1 MSARIAMRARGRR
14 GRFPATD
21 AHDRKERF
29 SEYGKEVK
37 RRAYGNWEMVLRTLA
52 PMLHPALDVGPRKH
66 VACPVHGG
74 VHGDAFRLLSDF
86 NMTGGTVCNTCGTH
100 HDGFNTLK
108 WLYGWDFARAV
119 KEVGEVVG
127 LRYGN
132 GQVAETSPVVKTVA
146 VPMAK
151 EEDPETVRRRDE
163 KRAADMAQLW
173 AESYS
178 IFAPEAAIAREYLKR
193 RGITRVFGPLEDLRF
208 HPALPYWENRTS
220 VADYPGMLRML
231 RQKDGRT
238 LTIERL
244 YLTPEGLKAPVEKQ
258 KKVMPRLSTGEYHGS
273 AVRLDHDVG
282 LVLCVAEGVETAL
295 SFRALTGF
303 PTWATTV
310 ANLMESLVIPN
321 QVELVVI
328 AADADRP
335 QRDAQGR
342 ELPPRGQAAA
352 EVLAQRIRAAGRK
365 VVILP
370 PPFVVPE
377 GRHKLDWNDVL
388 VEMGIDEGRQ
398 IPMVQKLRSK
408 VEQELTAMGYD
419 WREASRVSY

>member
-1 MSARIAMRARGRR
+1 
-14 GRFPATD
+14 
-21 AHDRKERF
+21 
-29 SEYGKEVK
+29 
-37 RRAYGNWEMVLRTLA
+37 
-52 PMLHPALDVGPRKH
+52 
-66 VACPVHGG
+66 VAQT
-74 VHGDAFRLLSDF
+74 A
-86 NMTGGTVCNTCGTH
+86 
-100 HDGFNTLK
+100 
-108 WLYGWDFARAV
+108 
-119 KEVGEVVG
+119 
-127 LRYGN
+127 
-132 GQVAETSPVVKTVA
+132 PVVQTVA
-146 VPMAK
+146 VAMAK
-151 EEDPETVRRRDE
+151 EEDPEMVRRRDE
-163 KRAADMAQLW
+163 KRAADMAHLW
-173 AESYS
+173 AGSYS

-231 RQKDGRT
+231 RQKDGHT

-321 QVELVVI
+321 HVELVVI
-328 AADADRP
+328 AADADTP

-352 EVLAQRIRAAGRK
+352 GALAPRTRAAGRK
-365 VVILP
+365 VVSLP
-370 PPFVVPE
+370 PPFVVRA

-388 VEMGIDEGRQ
+388 VEMGIDKGRQ
-398 IPMVQKLRSK
+398 IPMVQNLRGK

-419 WREASRVSY
+419 WREASRVS